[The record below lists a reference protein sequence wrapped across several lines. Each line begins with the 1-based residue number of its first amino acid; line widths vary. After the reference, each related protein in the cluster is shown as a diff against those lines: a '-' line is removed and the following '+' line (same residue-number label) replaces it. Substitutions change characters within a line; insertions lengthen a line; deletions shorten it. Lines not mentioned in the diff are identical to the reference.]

1 MTPAPGFF
9 LHHGNDLPVLAHA
22 LGARLAAFKNSDW
35 LMPDTVLIPQPS
47 MRRWLQNSLAEQ
59 TGIAANLDFQLPG
72 QLLDNVLQSWLPTPD
87 PDRLLNIERCRWR
100 VFALLLDDGLM
111 ANPAFARVK
120 RFLHTTDR
128 QLRAWQL
135 AGELAQAFEKY
146 QAWRKD
152 WLLSWHRNAVPGD
165 WQSILWHLASQ
176 GRTFRAQAVEAYLNS
191 LVNPGCPRPS
201 GLPDHLSVFACQN
214 LSPDVVRILQS
225 FGRWI
230 RVEFFLHNPCEAYW
244 GDIGQRRSVSDI
256 LAMACDNPLLDQWGY
271 AGRDFIASLLS
282 EQSAEWLGEA
292 EHYRRPQGDA
302 EPTLLQCLQDDVL
315 NREAPKAGRMTR
327 QALLSDA
334 SVQIHCC
341 AGALREVQMLRGQLL
356 ALMQANPGLHW
367 RDIAIMAPDLD
378 RFAPYFAPVF
388 GQTSADY
395 PALPFALSETA
406 TSGSGLHGLI
416 FRVLALARSRFTG
429 NDGFE
434 LLAHPLLAETYDLS
448 HEDLERVFAWLEQ
461 AGVRWGLDAG
471 HRKQVDGVS
480 QDAFTWRFAL
490 ERLIYGYASSDAL
503 IGDTAPVAMPAGKDR
518 RLLDALLA
526 FTARIESLHRQLAE
540 PHDAGTWQEILQ
552 AMLAWLAADK
562 ALDGADREFFEHLQH
577 LLTGLGDLAD
587 NAGLTGPFP
596 VEVIASWLAEALEP
610 RLGQAWLSGRIT
622 ICKMVP
628 MRLIPFKVICVLGM
642 DQAAFPRQEP
652 VAAINRLAD
661 RATAVRTGD
670 RSNRN
675 DDRFLMLQ
683 LLSSCRAHWIIGY
696 SGLNPADGGESPPA
710 IVIQELR
717 RTIAAYGPGD
727 ADAEAA
733 VTIRHPIHA
742 FESPADSRIAVVR
755 ADAAQHDPVSGNA
768 PLFADIAGIQCQTQ
782 TTTPLDIELPEFI
795 RFWRSPMESLARR
808 RNIRWQWRDRLLEAS
823 EPLGK
828 ASGLARYRLVQTI
841 AEELLDNP
849 EADPGGLLRRLQA
862 EGLLAPGRAGRSSF
876 QGVLTEIT
884 PALKALSDDAMAPK
898 RFEMEYLQ
906 DAVRMRGQLIQRHKS
921 GIVMLALHR
930 SELTSKMRVAAGLQ
944 ALLAKA
950 GNLDTAVGVRTA
962 RKFHGLSFSCTPEQ
976 ARSQLRTL
984 LGYYRA
990 GQERILCFDPDASF
1004 AWHAF
1009 SARNPN
1015 ADVGAWIEQRTTQD
1029 DQRTESREPGLSDVL
1044 TEGGGFLRAVARR
1057 EPEAFR
1063 VVSNTV
1069 CTILSGEAS

>member
-9 LHHGNDLPVLAHA
+9 LHHGNDLPALAHA
-22 LGARLAAFKNSDW
+22 LGAGLTACNNRDW
-35 LMPDTVLIPQPS
+35 LLPDTVLIPQPS

-59 TGIAANLDFQLPG
+59 AGIAANLDFQLPG
-72 QLLDNVLQSWLPTPD
+72 QMLDTVLQPWLPAPD
-87 PDRLLNIERCRWR
+87 PAMLLNGERCRWR
-100 VFALLLDDGLM
+100 IFTLLLDDGLM
-111 ANPAFARVK
+111 VNPAFARIK
-120 RFLHTTDR
+120 RFLHAADR
-128 QLRAWQL
+128 QHRAWQL
-135 AGELAQAFEKY
+135 AGELAQTFEKY
-146 QAWRKD
+146 QAWRRD
-152 WLLSWHRNAVPGD
+152 WLLSWHQKAVPGD

-244 GDIGQRRSVSDI
+244 GDSGQRRSASDV
-256 LAMACDNPLLDQWGY
+256 LAMAFDNPLLDQWGY
-271 AGRDFIASLLS
+271 AGRDFVASLLS

-356 ALMQANPGLHW
+356 ALMQRNPELQW
-367 RDIAIMAPDLD
+367 RDIVIMAPDLD

-388 GQTSADY
+388 GQTTADY

-406 TSGSGLHGLI
+406 ATGTGLHGLV

-429 NDGFE
+429 NDGYE

-448 HEDLERVFAWLEQ
+448 PDDLERLYAWLEL

-471 HRKQVDGVS
+471 HRMRVDGVS
-480 QDAFTWRFAL
+480 QNAFTWRFAL

-518 RLLDALLA
+518 RLLDVLLA
-526 FTARIESLHRQLAE
+526 FSARIDGLQKQLNE
-540 PHDAGTWQEILQ
+540 PHDAEVWQEILQ
-552 AMLAWLAADK
+552 GLLAWLVADK
-562 ALDGADREFFEHLQH
+562 PLEGADLAFFEQLQR
-577 LLTGLGDLAD
+577 LVSGLCDLAD
-587 NAGLTGPFP
+587 NAGLTHPFP

-610 RLGQAWLSGRIT
+610 RLGQAWLSGKIT

-628 MRLIPFKVICVLGM
+628 MRLIPFKVVCVLGM
-642 DQAAFPRQEP
+642 DQSAFPRPEP

-661 RATAVRTGD
+661 RATAARAGD

-696 SGLNPADGGESPPA
+696 SGLNPADGSESPPA
-710 IVIQELR
+710 TVIQELR

-727 ADAEAA
+727 ADTEAA
-733 VTIRHPIHA
+733 LTIRHPIHA
-742 FESPADSRIAVVR
+742 FENPADARIAVLR
-755 ADAAQHDPVSGNA
+755 DSGAKPPIDANPPMFAAFAKAHDA
-768 PLFADIAGIQCQTQ
+768 PTHALA
-782 TTTPLDIELPEFI
+782 LDISLSEFTAFWKRPLETLAYRQDI
-795 RFWRSPMESLARR
+795 RFGLH
-808 RNIRWQWRDRLLEAS
+808 DRLLEAS
-823 EPLGK
+823 EPLGRP
-828 ASGLARYRLVQTI
+828 SGLARYHLVQAICT
-841 AEELLDNP
+841 ELGDTP
-849 EADPGGLLRRLQA
+849 DADPEPLLRRLQA
-862 EGLLAPGRAGRSSF
+862 EGRLAPGQSGRSSF
-876 QGVLTEIT
+876 FAVLQEIH
-884 PALKALSDDAMAPK
+884 PAL
-898 RFEMEYLQ
+898 Q
-906 DAVRMRGQLIQRHKS
+906 
-921 GIVMLALHR
+921 ALHDDRIEARHFELEYAWNALRIHGLVRQYQR
-930 SELTSKMRVAAGLQ
+930 SGMVMPVLHKKDLQPKVQIAAGLQ
-944 ALLAKA
+944 GLLAKA
-950 GNLDTAVGVRTA
+950 AGLDLAMQVRTA
-962 RKFHGLSFSCTPEQ
+962 CKMHTLSLPYSQQQ
-976 ARSQLRTL
+976 AELHLQTL
-984 LGYYRA
+984 LGFYLQ
-990 GQERILCFDPDASF
+990 GQQRILCFDPDASF
-1004 AWHAF
+1004 AWYQY
-1009 SARNPN
+1009 SRENPD
-1015 ADVGAWIEQRTTQD
+1015 ADVGVWIERQSAQD
-1029 DQRTESREPGLSDVL
+1029 EQQAARRELGLIDVL
-1044 TEGGGFLRAVARR
+1044 TEGDGFLQAVAAR
-1057 EPEAFR
+1057 EPEAFKL
-1063 VVSNTV
+1063 VSHTV
-1069 CTILSGEAS
+1069 CSILNGDAA